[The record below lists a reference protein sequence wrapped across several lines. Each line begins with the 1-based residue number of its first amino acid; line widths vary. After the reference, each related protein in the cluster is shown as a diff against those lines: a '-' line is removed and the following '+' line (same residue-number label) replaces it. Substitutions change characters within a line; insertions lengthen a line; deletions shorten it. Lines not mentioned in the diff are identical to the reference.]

1 LPTKP
6 DFLHALVAS
15 FLFKTIALF
24 FIQKKPGAGFYR
36 AKKNKKSETVTN
48 ISLQSVRV
56 IARQVVIR
64 KILKVFYH

>member
-48 ISLQSVRV
+48 I
-56 IARQVVIR
+56 
-64 KILKVFYH
+64 